1 MAVLAALRPI
11 RFDGERR
18 QAVAITG
25 PDGTAVAIDEA
36 GRAGDGPVFAYGV
49 VGRATAASLV
59 ARGWSDL
66 GRAPRLARPLRV
78 GKVPL
83 VLPRSRRPGVREITV
98 SDPRI
103 TRLWDRFSIDV
114 PVAIERNAAHVN
126 PRIFPEDG
134 APRARVLVF
143 EDGDRYVIRALCI
156 FQRDGTVREL
166 LHDRSLAGMRAA
178 SHLLG
183 LALREMLAA
192 GATRATA
199 LSLPHSGS
207 YPLLA
212 RHLFTAIAATGD
224 ERVVVLPRDPDLAD
238 VVTSLGHWYLSGLD
252 LGDD

>member
-1 MAVLAALRPI
+1 MAVLSVLRPI

-18 QAVAITG
+18 QALAITG
-25 PDGTAVAIDEA
+25 PDGNAAAIDEA
-36 GRAGDGPVFAYGV
+36 GRAENGPVLAYGV
-49 VGRATAASLV
+49 VAPAMAASLV
-59 ARGWSDL
+59 ARGWVDL

-78 GKVPL
+78 GKIPL

-98 SDPRI
+98 ADPRL

-126 PRIFPEDG
+126 PRIFPEN
-134 APRARVLVF
+134 APPRARVLVF
-143 EDGDRYVIRALCI
+143 EDGDRYVIRALCM
-156 FQRDGTVREL
+156 FQKDGTVREL

-183 LALREMLAA
+183 LALREMIAA
-192 GATRATA
+192 GATSATA

-212 RHLFTAIAATGD
+212 RHLFTSLAASGD
-224 ERVVVLPRDPDLAD
+224 DRVVVLARDADLAD
-238 VVTSLGHWYLSGLD
+238 IVTSLGHWYLSGLD